1 MVEETE
7 TSELDS
13 KSTESKNDKT
23 VENNIDSNE
32 DNDSGMEKSKTTK
45 FINTDYDDEEFQTM
59 LKLYEKTFNVIKE
72 NELVKGKIV
81 AIHGEDVL
89 IDIGS
94 KSDGRVSINEFS
106 NQEELVVGNEI
117 EIFLEKIE
125 DKEGQ
130 LVLSKKKADSIKMWD
145 NIVEAHNK
153 STVVKGKCIR
163 RIKGGFIVD
172 LSGLTAF
179 LPGSQIDTKPI
190 RDYDDYVGK
199 MLDFKV
205 IKINNQ
211 IENIIVSHK
220 VLIEES
226 MAGQREELLKTIKKG
241 LTLDATVKAITDFG
255 VFVDLGGLDGLIH
268 ITDLS
273 WGRINHPSDVVKLDQ
288 RIKVYV
294 IEFDEEK
301 QRVYLGLKQLQPH
314 PWDNIEEKYKIGDN
328 VSGKVV
334 SLTEYGAFIEIE
346 KGIEGLIHIS
356 EMSWTQH
363 ITNPSQMVTMGQ
375 VVEAQILNIDL
386 ENRKLSL
393 GMKQLTPNPWQSL
406 LEKFPV
412 GTKQKGKVCNIT
424 NFGVF
429 VELEEGVDGL
439 VHISDLSWTKK
450 ILDVNDFVTMG
461 DELEVVILGVDV
473 ANQRISLGH
482 KQLFD
487 NPWDKLEEKY
497 KIGIETECKIIKP
510 IEKGIIVELPDIVDS
525 FIPASQLAVAQ
536 IRNFGE
542 HFKFGDTLKARII
555 EFDKNNKKIVV
566 SIIEYLKDKEQTEID
581 EYILKFKLPR
591 KFTIRDIREK
601 TRSFENEQIDFKLED
616 IIGED
621 VPPANQPPSVK
632 TFENKPDTLDKKS
645 IVEKTDAQVETQ
657 IQNPVED
664 KEKPV
669 EEKTDLK
676 SEKKTPEVKTETKDE
691 IIATEI
697 IETKTEESL
706 IIEPDMKKETGPGV
720 KKEEEPEVKKEEEPE
735 VKKEEKTK
743 VKKEEKTKVKKEEER
758 EIKKE
763 EEPEIKKEEEPE
775 VKTENKTEEKTPD
788 TDKEKK

>member
-1 MVEETE
+1 MEELE
-7 TSELDS
+7 
-13 KSTESKNDKT
+13 KT
-23 VENNIDSNE
+23 KDVTKTDAKPHARNKE
-32 DNDSGMEKSKTTK
+32 DEK
-45 FINTDYDDEEFQTM
+45 INVNKYISTDYDDDEFQTM
-59 LKLYEKTFNVIKE
+59 LKLYEKTFSVIKE
-72 NELVKGKIV
+72 NEVVRGKIV

-106 NQEELVVGNEI
+106 NPEELLVGNEI
-117 EIFLEKIE
+117 EVFLEKIE

-145 NIVEAHNK
+145 RIVDAQKNG
-153 STVVKGKCIR
+153 TVVKGKCLR
-163 RIKGGFIVD
+163 RIKGGFVVD

-190 RDYDDYVGK
+190 RDYDEYVGK

-241 LTLDATVKAITDFG
+241 MVLKATVKAITDFG

-273 WGRINHPSDVVKLDQ
+273 WGRINHPSDIVKLDDE
-288 RIKVYV
+288 IDVYV

-314 PWDNIEEKYKIGDN
+314 PWDNIQTKYKIGDK

-375 VVEAQILNIDL
+375 LVEAQILNIDF

-406 LEKFPV
+406 LDKFPV

-424 NFGVF
+424 NFGIF

-450 ILDVNDFVTMG
+450 ILDVNDFVKMNEEI
-461 DELEVVILGVDV
+461 DVVILGIDV

-482 KQLFD
+482 KQLFE
-487 NPWDKLEEKY
+487 NPWDSLEEKY
-497 KIGIETECKIIKP
+497 KIGTETECKIVKP
-510 IEKGIIVELPDIVDS
+510 IEKGIIVELPDVVDS
-525 FIPASQLAVAQ
+525 FIPASQLAVAP

-542 HFKFGDTLKARII
+542 LFKQGDTIKAEII
-555 EFDKNNKKIVV
+555 EFDKANKKIVLSV
-566 SIIEYLKDKEQTEID
+566 IEYLKDKEQAEID
-581 EYILKFKLPR
+581 AYIAKFKLPR
-591 KFTIRDIREK
+591 KFSIKEVVEK
-601 TRSFENEQIDFKLED
+601 TRSFEAEQIDFRIED
-616 IIGED
+616 IIGEEIPP
-621 VPPANQPPSVK
+621 VPTPVVPNAVPATPAPAEEVK
-632 TFENKPDTLDKKS
+632 PAEDKK
-645 IVEKTDAQVETQ
+645 
-657 IQNPVED
+657 
-664 KEKPV
+664 
-669 EEKTDLK
+669 
-676 SEKKTPEVKTETKDE
+676 DE
-691 IIATEI
+691 ATE
-697 IETKTEESL
+697 E
-706 IIEPDMKKETGPGV
+706 
-720 KKEEEPEVKKEEEPE
+720 KKEEVS
-735 VKKEEKTK
+735 
-743 VKKEEKTKVKKEEER
+743 
-758 EIKKE
+758 
-763 EEPEIKKEEEPE
+763 
-775 VKTENKTEEKTPD
+775 N
-788 TDKEKK
+788 

>member
-1 MVEETE
+1 MEEIHRMADLE
-7 TSELDS
+7 TTDVAAKDQTDAQKGVKDE
-13 KSTESKNDKT
+13 KVKIKQFKT
-23 VENNIDSNE
+23 S
-32 DNDSGMEKSKTTK
+32 
-45 FINTDYDDEEFQTM
+45 DYNDDEFQDM

-81 AIHGEDVL
+81 AINGDDVL

-94 KSDGRVSINEFS
+94 KSDGRVSVNEFS
-106 NQEELVVGNEI
+106 NPEELVVGKEI

-145 NIVEAHNK
+145 NIVEAQKNG
-153 STVVKGKCIR
+153 TVVRGKCIR
-163 RIKGGFIVD
+163 RIKGGFVVD
-172 LSGLTAF
+172 LNGLTAF

-190 RDYDDYVGK
+190 RDYDEYVGK
-199 MLDFKV
+199 QMDFKV

-226 MAGQREELLKTIKKG
+226 MAGQREELLKTIQKG
-241 LTLDATVKAITDFG
+241 MTLKATVKAITDFG

-288 RIKVYV
+288 DIDVYV
-294 IEFDEEK
+294 LEFDQEK

-314 PWDNIEEKYKIGDN
+314 PWDNIQDKYKIGDK

-334 SLTEYGAFIEIE
+334 SLTDYGAFIEIE

-363 ITNPSQMVTMGQ
+363 ITNPGQMVTMGQ
-375 VVEAQILNIDL
+375 LVDAQILNIDV

-450 ILDVNDFVTMG
+450 ILDVNEFVKLG
-461 DELEVVILGVDV
+461 EELEVVILGVDV
-473 ANQRISLGH
+473 ANQRISLGR
-482 KQLFD
+482 KQLFE

-497 KIGIETECKIIKP
+497 KVGTETEVKVIKA
-510 IEKGIIVELPDIVDS
+510 IEKGLIVELPDVVDS
-525 FIPASQLAVAQ
+525 FIPASQLSIAP
-536 IRNFGE
+536 IKNFGDI
-542 HFKFGDTLKARII
+542 FKYGSTLKADVI
-555 EFDKNNKKIVV
+555 EFDKNNKKIVLSV
-566 SIIEYLKDKEQTEID
+566 IEYLKDKEQEEID
-581 EYILKFKLPR
+581 AYIEKFKLPK
-591 KFTIRDIREK
+591 KFTAKEVQEK
-601 TRSFENEQIDFKLED
+601 TRSFESEQIDFRIED
-616 IIGED
+616 IIGEE
-621 VPPANQPPSVK
+621 VPEAVQPTVE
-632 TFENKPDTLDKKS
+632 TFETPAPQETA
-645 IVEKTDAQVETQ
+645 AQKADE
-657 IQNPVED
+657 PV
-664 KEKPV
+664 K
-669 EEKTDLK
+669 
-676 SEKKTPEVKTETKDE
+676 
-691 IIATEI
+691 
-697 IETKTEESL
+697 
-706 IIEPDMKKETGPGV
+706 
-720 KKEEEPEVKKEEEPE
+720 
-735 VKKEEKTK
+735 
-743 VKKEEKTKVKKEEER
+743 
-758 EIKKE
+758 
-763 EEPEIKKEEEPE
+763 
-775 VKTENKTEEKTPD
+775 
-788 TDKEKK
+788 

>member
-1 MVEETE
+1 MSQDTKHQ
-7 TSELDS
+7 TDL
-13 KSTESKNDKT
+13 KSDTQTKD
-23 VENNIDSNE
+23 EN
-32 DNDSGMEKSKTTK
+32 EKISTK
-45 FINTDYDDEEFQTM
+45 FISTDYNEDEFQNM

-106 NQEELVVGNEI
+106 NPEELKVGNEI

-145 NIVEAHNK
+145 RIVEAQRD
-153 STVVKGKCIR
+153 STVVKGKCLR
-163 RIKGGFIVD
+163 RIKGGFVVD
-172 LSGLTAF
+172 LNGLTAF

-190 RDYDDYVGK
+190 RDYDEYVGK
-199 MLDFKV
+199 VMDFKV

-241 LTLDATVKAITDFG
+241 MTLKATVKAITDFG

-273 WGRINHPSDVVKLDQ
+273 WGRINHPSDIVKLDQ
-288 RIKVYV
+288 MIDVYV

-301 QRVYLGLKQLQPH
+301 QRVYLGLKQLQAH
-314 PWDNIEEKYKIGDN
+314 PWDNIQEKYKVGDK

-334 SLTEYGAFIEIE
+334 SLTDYGAFIEIE

-363 ITNPSQMVTMGQ
+363 VTSPSQMVTMGQ
-375 VVEAQILNIDL
+375 LVDAQILNIDF

-406 LEKFPV
+406 LDKFPV

-424 NFGVF
+424 NFGIF

-450 ILDVNDFVTMG
+450 ILDVNDFVKLG
-461 DELEVVILGVDV
+461 EIIEVVILGIDV

-482 KQLFD
+482 KQLFE
-487 NPWDKLEEKY
+487 NPWDSLESKY
-497 KIGIETECKIIKP
+497 RPGLETEVKIVKP
-510 IEKGIIVELPDIVDS
+510 IEKGIIVELPDVVDS
-525 FIPASQLAVAQ
+525 FIPASQLSVAPV
-536 IRNFGE
+536 RNFSE
-542 HFKFGDTLKARII
+542 LFKLGDKVNAKVI
-555 EFDKNNKKIVV
+555 EFDKGNKKIVLSV
-566 SIIEYLKDKEQTEID
+566 VEYFKDKDQEAID
-581 EYILKFKLPR
+581 AYISRFKLTR
-591 KFTIRDIREK
+591 KFTIKEVQERSK
-601 TRSFENEQIDFKLED
+601 TYESEQIDFRIED
-616 IIGED
+616 IIGDE
-621 VPPANQPPSVK
+621 VQVNEPSA
-632 TFENKPDTLDKKS
+632 PQA
-645 IVEKTDAQVETQ
+645 DAPKAE
-657 IQNPVED
+657 
-664 KEKPV
+664 EKP
-669 EEKTDLK
+669 EQK
-676 SEKKTPEVKTETKDE
+676 
-691 IIATEI
+691 
-697 IETKTEESL
+697 
-706 IIEPDMKKETGPGV
+706 
-720 KKEEEPEVKKEEEPE
+720 
-735 VKKEEKTK
+735 
-743 VKKEEKTKVKKEEER
+743 
-758 EIKKE
+758 
-763 EEPEIKKEEEPE
+763 
-775 VKTENKTEEKTPD
+775 
-788 TDKEKK
+788 